1 MKKNL
6 LRFGLSLIALFV
18 MVVANAQTYQNE
30 EASVS
35 WPFND
40 DNYAT
45 QYTKSPENGFSLV
58 SVNTG
63 DLKYSLKTSQTTKD
77 KDGNKMVMAG
87 FGPVGTTKAVEW
99 TVKPSKG
106 LTFTPTSISTYV
118 NRFGT
123 DAENGVTVTAKL
135 SNGTSVDLGNFTA
148 LRESKT
154 TETDKYKDHENL
166 TNHIVIQ
173 LTAEQ
178 QAQLTS
184 AEGFTLS
191 CTVGVSSAKQQ
202 GFADVHINGLLN
214 GTVQQVEQYTLSAAV
229 STVGAGT
236 VKVSPAGTV
245 FDAET
250 SITVTATKNFGY
262 KFVNWT
268 DANNQVVSTDEAY
281 TFSISTNTALKA
293 NFEKINT
300 YALNYKVEGGAKDYM
315 ISASPVPTV
324 VEGKNMYEEG
334 TEVTLTAN
342 SNDILTF
349 TNWNDGETGAER
361 KINMNA
367 DQSFTAAYSS
377 KDFIA
382 GWDFYKAAKSG
393 RAADFAAEDN
403 DADQLILRDA
413 EGNAYGWLDK
423 SNSAGGYEG
432 KNAAVNWTT
441 VSTKPLGETYWQ
453 TKINATAYTD
463 IKVKSS
469 MLYNYNAYETYN
481 VEYSLNGT
489 DWTKVGAINM
499 PGAKAWT
506 DGEFT
511 LPSDANN
518 KAEVYIR
525 WIADKTSSIKGAT
538 GNNDGIAIAG
548 IYITGTAQLVNDGK
562 APVLVN
568 TVPAEGAANAS
579 ANGKIV
585 LTFDEKVKLTGNAA
599 ATLGTQKIEGAVSGK
614 TITFAYKGLNYATAY
629 TFTLAAGSV
638 ADLTDNATDQAIVL
652 NFTTKTK
659 PAVTKALYDFIVPTD
674 GDFKAALAAAAKRTD
689 TSKRFRIFIK
699 QGDYKIPADE
709 ESKVTGGDGKS
720 YANPTTYMNTP
731 NVSIIG
737 EGMDNTS
744 LTNTIPDAEYKN
756 ANQKNPAN
764 VLEGIGKGDVLCLQ
778 KEATGTYFQDLK
790 MYSSMG
796 DAKGRDIVLNDQ
808 SNKTICKN
816 VNLWAYQDT
825 YVSNNQNGKFY
836 FEDGILRGRT
846 DYLCG
851 KGDVYYN
858 NVELWICEKGGYL
871 AVPSQPKKYGYIFK
885 DCTIKDATEAKDL
898 NGNYTLGR
906 PWGKGTPIALYID
919 TKMEAIPSA
928 AGWDEMSGGYP
939 KRFAE
944 YNSTTSTGSTVDLKD
959 RKKVYDA
966 YDSKNGDNYVNRRN
980 ETAES
985 PILAAEE
992 AAFYTAENIMGQD
1005 DDWDPT
1011 AATEQA
1017 SAPTNVKLNG
1027 TTLAWDNNDYALLWA
1042 VCKNGKVVD
1051 FTITPSYIIDDAS
1064 ATWSVRAA
1072 NEMGGLSEATV
1083 VGQGTGIHNI
1093 AAATDAAV
1101 IKTAIYAA
1109 DGTQL
1114 SNLQKGI
1121 NIIVKT
1127 LADGSKKTS
1136 KVIVK

>member
-1 MKKNL
+1 MKRNL

-40 DNYAT
+40 ANYAT
-45 QYTKSPENGFSLV
+45 KYTKSPENGFSLV

-63 DLKYSLKTSQTTKD
+63 DLKYSQKTSQTTKD

-135 SNGTSVDLGNFTA
+135 SDGTSVDLGNFTA
-148 LRESKT
+148 LRENKT
-154 TETDKYKDHENL
+154 TESDKFSKNENL

-191 CTVGVSSAKQQ
+191 CTVGVGSSKQQ
-202 GFADVHINGLLN
+202 GFADVHINGILN

-250 SITVTATKNFGY
+250 PITVTATKNFGY

-268 DANNQVVSTDEAY
+268 DANNQVVSTDAAY
-281 TFSISTNTALKA
+281 TFSISANTALKA

-300 YALNYKVEGGAKDYM
+300 YALDYKVEGGANDYM
-315 ISASPVPTV
+315 VSATPAPTV
-324 VEGKNMYEEG
+324 VDGKNMYEEG
-334 TEVTLTAN
+334 TEVTLTATG
-342 SNDILTF
+342 NDIIDF
-349 TNWNDGETGAER
+349 NNWSNGETAAEI
-361 KINMNA
+361 KTTMNA
-367 DQSFTAAYSS
+367 DQAFTATFSA
-377 KDFIA
+377 KDFIVA
-382 GWDFYKAAKSG
+382 WDFYNAGKEG
-393 RAADFAAEDN
+393 RTADFAAADN
-403 DADQLILRDA
+403 DAVQLVLRDA
-413 EGNAYGWLDK
+413 EGNSYPWLDK
-423 SNSAGGYEG
+423 SNATGGYEG
-432 KNAAVNWTT
+432 KNAAVNWTKKT
-441 VSTKPLGETYWQ
+441 SQKALGETYWQ
-453 TKINATAYTD
+453 TKINANAFTD

-469 MLYNYNAYETYN
+469 MTFNYNAYETYN

-489 DWTKVGAINM
+489 EWNKVGAITI
-499 PGAKAWT
+499 PAAKAWT
-506 DGEFT
+506 TGEFA
-511 LPSDANN
+511 LPAAADNQ
-518 KAEVYIR
+518 AEVYIR
-525 WIADKTSSIKGAT
+525 WIADKNSTIKGTT
-538 GNNDGIAIAG
+538 GDNDGIALAQ
-548 IYITGTAQLVNDGK
+548 IYITGTAKLFNDRK
-562 APVLVN
+562 APVLVSKI
-568 TVPAEGAANAS
+568 PAEGATNAS

-585 LTFDEKVKLTGNAA
+585 LTFDEKVKLTASA
-599 ATLGTQKIEGAVSGK
+599 KATLNGQELTGAVSGK
-614 TITFAYKGLNYATAY
+614 TITFAYKGLSYTTEY
-629 TFTLAAGSV
+629 TFALAAGSV
-638 ADLTDNATDQAIVL
+638 ADLTDNAIASDITYS
-652 NFTTKTK
+652 FTTKEK
-659 PAVTKALYDFIVPTD
+659 PAVTKAMYDFVVPTD
-674 GDFKAALAAAAKRTD
+674 GSFSDALAAAAKRTD
-689 TSKRFRIFIK
+689 TNKRFRIFIK

-709 ESKVTGGDGKS
+709 NSMVTGNDGKEYPS
-720 YANPTTYMNTP
+720 ATTYLNTP

-737 EGMDNTS
+737 ESNENTS
-744 LTNTIPDAEYKN
+744 ITNTVPTVEWDNGFGK
-756 ANQKNPAN
+756 AN
-764 VLEGIGKGDVLCLQ
+764 VLEGIGKGDVLCL
-778 KEATGTYFQDLK
+778 KSGAVNTYFQDIK

-796 DAKGRDIVLNDQ
+796 DKRGRDIVLNDQ

-825 YVSNNQNGKFY
+825 YVSNNQKGRFY
-836 FEDGILRGRT
+836 FEGGILRGNT
-846 DYLCG
+846 DFLCG

-858 NVELWICEKGGYL
+858 NVDLLMCGTGYL
-871 AVPSQPKKYGYIFK
+871 AVPSQPTQYGYIFK
-885 DCTIKDATEAKDL
+885 DCTIKDGSTAGI
-898 NGNYTLGR
+898 NGKYKLGR
-906 PWGKGTPIALYID
+906 PWGKGTPIALFID
-919 TKMEAIPSA
+919 TKMEVIPTA

-944 YNSTTSTGSTVDLKD
+944 YNSTTATGTAVDLSE
-959 RKKVYDA
+959 RKQVYDA
-966 YDSKNGDNYVNRRN
+966 YDKKDGDTYTNRRN

-985 PILAAEE
+985 PILTAEE
-992 AAFYTAENIMGQD
+992 AAAYTIETVMGQD

-1017 SAPTNVKLNG
+1017 SAPSNVKLNG

-1051 FTITPSYIIDDAS
+1051 FTIKPTYLVDDAS

-1072 NEMGGLSEATV
+1072 NEMGGLSEATAV
-1083 VGQGTGIHNI
+1083 LGTGIRNI
-1093 AAATDAAV
+1093 TSATDAAA

>member
-1 MKKNL
+1 MKKDL

-40 DNYAT
+40 ANYAT
-45 QYTKSPENGFSLV
+45 KYTKSPENGFSLV

-135 SNGTSVDLGNFTA
+135 SDGTSVDLGNFTA
-148 LRESKT
+148 LRENKT
-154 TETDKYKDHENL
+154 TESDKFSKNENL

-191 CTVGVSSAKQQ
+191 CTVGVGSSKQQ
-202 GFADVHINGLLN
+202 GFADVHINGILN

-250 SITVTATKNFGY
+250 PITVTATKNFGY

-268 DANNQVVSTDEAY
+268 DANNQVVSTDAAY
-281 TFSISTNTALKA
+281 TFPISANTALKA

-300 YALNYKVEGGAKDYM
+300 YALDYKVEGGAKDYM
-315 ISASPVPTV
+315 ISTSPAPTV
-324 VEGKNMYEEG
+324 VDGKNMYEEG
-334 TEVTLTAN
+334 TEVSLTAN
-342 SNDILTF
+342 SNYILTF

-361 KINMNA
+361 KIKMNA
-367 DQSFTAAYSS
+367 DQAYTAAYSA

-382 GWDFYKAAKSG
+382 GWDFYKSAREG
-393 RAADFAAEDN
+393 RTADFAAEDN
-403 DADQLILRDA
+403 DVDQLILRDA
-413 EGNAYGWLDK
+413 DGKTYGWLDK
-423 SNSAGGYEG
+423 SNSANGYEG
-432 KNAAVNWTT
+432 KNAAVNWTK

-453 TKINATAYTD
+453 TKVNATAFTN

-489 DWTKVGAINM
+489 DWTKVGAIEM
-499 PGAKAWT
+499 PGTKAWT
-506 DGEFT
+506 EKEFT

-538 GNNDGIAIAG
+538 GDNDGISITD

-562 APVLVN
+562 APVLVSKI
-568 TVPAEGAANAS
+568 PAENATNAS

-585 LTFDEKVKLTGNAA
+585 LTFDEKVKLTASA
-599 ATLGTQKIEGAVSGK
+599 KATLNGQELTGAVSGK
-614 TITFAYKGLNYATAY
+614 TITFAYKGLSYATAY
-629 TFTLAAGSV
+629 TFTLAANSV
-638 ADLTDNATDQAIVL
+638 ADLTDNAIESDITYS
-652 NFTTKTK
+652 FTTKEK
-659 PAVTKALYDFIVPTD
+659 PAVTKAMYDFVVPTD
-674 GDFKAALAAAAKRTD
+674 GSFSDALAAAAKRTD
-689 TSKRFRIFIK
+689 TNKRFRIFIK

-709 ESKVTGGDGKS
+709 NSMVTGNDGKEYPS
-720 YANPTTYMNTP
+720 ATTYLNTP

-737 EGMDNTS
+737 ESNENTS
-744 LTNTIPDAEYKN
+744 ITNTVPTVEWDNGFGK
-756 ANQKNPAN
+756 AN
-764 VLEGIGKGDVLCLQ
+764 VLEGIGKGDVLCL
-778 KEATGTYFQDLK
+778 KSGAVNTYFQDIK

-796 DAKGRDIVLNDQ
+796 DKRGRDIVLNDQ

-825 YVSNNQNGKFY
+825 YVSNNQKGRFY
-836 FEDGILRGRT
+836 FEGGILRGNT
-846 DYLCG
+846 DFLCG

-858 NVELWICEKGGYL
+858 NVDLLMCGTGYL
-871 AVPSQPKKYGYIFK
+871 AVPSQPTQYGYIFK
-885 DCTIKDATEAKDL
+885 DCTIKDGSTAGI
-898 NGNYTLGR
+898 NGKYKLGR
-906 PWGKGTPIALYID
+906 PWGKGTPIALFID
-919 TKMEAIPSA
+919 TKMEVIPTA

-944 YNSTTSTGSTVDLKD
+944 YNSTTATGTAVDLSE
-959 RKKVYDA
+959 RKQVYDA
-966 YDSKNGDNYVNRRN
+966 YDKKDGDTYTNRRN
-980 ETAES
+980 ETAGN
-985 PILAAEE
+985 PILTAEE
-992 AAFYTAENIMGQD
+992 AAAYTIETVMGQD

-1017 SAPTNVKLNG
+1017 SAPSNVKLNG

-1051 FTITPSYIIDDAS
+1051 FTIKPTYLVDDAS

-1072 NEMGGLSEATV
+1072 NEMGGLSEATAV
-1083 VGQGTGIHNI
+1083 LGTGIRNI
-1093 AAATDAAV
+1093 ASATDAAA
-1101 IKTAIYAA
+1101 IKTTIYAA

>member
-6 LRFGLSLIALFV
+6 LRLGLSLIALFV

-40 DNYAT
+40 ANYAT

-63 DLKYSLKTSQTTKD
+63 DLKYSLKTSETTKD
-77 KDGNKMVMAG
+77 KDGNNMVMAG

-148 LRESKT
+148 LRENKT
-154 TETDKYKDHENL
+154 TETDKFSKNENL

-191 CTVGVSSAKQQ
+191 CTVGVGSTKQQ

-214 GTVQQVEQYTLSAAV
+214 GTVQQVKQYTLSAAV

-268 DANNQVVSTDEAY
+268 DANNQVVSTDETY
-281 TFSISTNTALKA
+281 TFSISANTALKA

-315 ISASPVPTV
+315 ISASPIPTI

-334 TEVTLTAN
+334 TEVTLTAS

-361 KINMNA
+361 KIKMNV
-367 DQSFTAAYSS
+367 DQSYTAAYSA

-382 GWDFYKAAKSG
+382 GWDFYKSAREG
-393 RAADFAAEDN
+393 RTADFAAEDN
-403 DADQLILRDA
+403 DVDQLILRDA
-413 EGNAYGWLDK
+413 DGNTYTWLDK

-432 KNAAVNWTT
+432 KNAAVNWT
-441 VSTKPLGETYWQ
+441 SKKTKPLGETYWQ
-453 TKINATAYTD
+453 TKVNATAFTD

-489 DWTKVGAINM
+489 DWTKVGAIKM

-538 GNNDGIAIAG
+538 GDNDGISITN

-568 TVPAEGAANAS
+568 TVPAEGATNAS

-585 LTFDEKVKLTGNAA
+585 LTFDKKVKLTDNAA

-638 ADLTDNATDQAIVL
+638 ADLTDNATDQEIVL

-674 GDFKAALAAAAKRTD
+674 GDFKTALDAAAKRTD

-709 ESKVTGGDGKS
+709 KSKVTGSDGKS

-744 LTNTIPDAEYKN
+744 LTNTVPN
-756 ANQKNPAN
+756 SGQSAN

-778 KEATGTYFQDLK
+778 KGATNTYFQDLK

-816 VNLWAYQDT
+816 VSLWAYQDT

-898 NGNYTLGR
+898 NGNYALGR

-928 AGWDEMSGGYP
+928 AGWNEMSGGYP

-944 YNSTTSTGSTVDLKD
+944 YNSYTSTGSVVDLKD

-966 YDSKNGDNYVNRRN
+966 YDSKDGDNYVNRRN
-980 ETAES
+980 ETAGD

-992 AAFYTAENIMGQD
+992 AAFYTVENIMGQD

-1051 FTITPSYIIDDAS
+1051 FTITPSYIVDDAS

-1083 VGQGTGIHNI
+1083 VGQGTGIRNI
-1093 AAATDAAV
+1093 TSATDAAV
-1101 IKTAIYAA
+1101 IKTTIYAA

>member
-6 LRFGLSLIALFV
+6 LRLGLSLIALFV

-63 DLKYSLKTSQTTKD
+63 DLKYVAKKSTKTLDENGSP
-77 KDGNKMVMAG
+77 MVMAG
-87 FGPVGTTKAVEW
+87 FSPVGSTKAVEW

-135 SNGTSVDLGNFTA
+135 SDGTSVNLGNFTA
-148 LRESKT
+148 LRENKT
-154 TETDKYKDHENL
+154 TTDDRYKDHENL

-191 CTVGVSSAKQQ
+191 CTVGVGSTKQQ

-214 GTVQQVEQYTLSAAV
+214 GTVQQIEQYTLSAAV

-268 DANNQVVSTDEAY
+268 DANNQVVSTDETY
-281 TFSISTNTALKA
+281 TFSISANTALKA

-315 ISASPVPTV
+315 ISASPVPTI

-334 TEVTLTAN
+334 TEVTLTAS

-367 DQSFTAAYSS
+367 DQSYTAAYSA

-382 GWDFYKAAKSG
+382 GWDFYKSAREG
-393 RAADFAAEDN
+393 RTADFAAEDN
-403 DADQLILRDA
+403 DVDQFILRDA
-413 EGNAYGWLDK
+413 DGNTYTWLDK

-441 VSTKPLGETYWQ
+441 VSTKLLGETYWQ
-453 TKINATAYTD
+453 TKVNATAFTD

-489 DWTKVGAINM
+489 NWTKVGAINM

-568 TVPAEGAANAS
+568 TVPAEGATNAS

-709 ESKVTGGDGKS
+709 KSKVTGSDGKS

-744 LTNTIPDAEYKN
+744 LTNTIPN
-756 ANQKNPAN
+756 SGQSAN

-816 VNLWAYQDT
+816 VSLWAYQDT

-992 AAFYTAENIMGQD
+992 AAFYTVENIMGQD

-1051 FTITPSYIIDDAS
+1051 FTITPSYIVDDAS

-1083 VGQGTGIHNI
+1083 VGQGTGIRNI
-1093 AAATDAAV
+1093 ATATAAV

>member
-1 MKKNL
+1 MKRNL

-40 DNYAT
+40 ANYAT

-63 DLKYSLKTSQTTKD
+63 DLKYSQKTSQTTKD

-135 SNGTSVDLGNFTA
+135 SDGTSVDLGNFTA
-148 LRESKT
+148 LRENKT
-154 TETDKYKDHENL
+154 TESDKYSKNENL

-173 LTAEQ
+173 LTADQ
-178 QAQLTS
+178 QAKLTS

-191 CTVGVSSAKQQ
+191 CTVGVGATKQQ

-214 GTVQQVEQYTLSAAV
+214 GTIQQVEQYTLSAVV

-250 SITVTATKNFGY
+250 PITVTATKNFGY

-268 DANNQVVSTDEAY
+268 DANNKVVSTDEEY
-281 TFSISTNTALKA
+281 TFSISANTALKA

-300 YALNYKVEGGAKDYM
+300 YALDYKVEGGAKDYM
-315 ISASPVPTV
+315 VTLSPAPEMVD
-324 VEGKNMYEEG
+324 GKKMYEEG
-334 TEVTLTAN
+334 TEVTLTATG
-342 SNDILTF
+342 NDIIDF
-349 TNWNDGETGAER
+349 NNWSNGETTAEI
-361 KINMNA
+361 KTTMNA
-367 DQSFTAAYSS
+367 DQAFTATFSA
-377 KDFIA
+377 KDYIVA
-382 GWDFYKAAKSG
+382 WDFYQEGKEG
-393 RAADFAAEDN
+393 RTADFAAADN
-403 DADQLILRDA
+403 DAVQLVLRDA
-413 EGNAYGWLDK
+413 EGNSYGWLDK
-423 SNSAGGYEG
+423 SNTAGGYEG
-432 KNAAVNWTT
+432 KNAAVNWTKT
-441 VSTKPLGETYWQ
+441 TTKALGETYWQ
-453 TKINATAYTD
+453 TKFNATAFTD

-481 VEYSLNGT
+481 VEYSLDGEK
-489 DWTKVGAINM
+489 WTKVGAITM

-506 DGEFT
+506 AGEFT
-511 LPSDANN
+511 LPADANN
-518 KAEVYIR
+518 QAAVYVR
-525 WIADKTSSIKGAT
+525 WIADKTSSVKGTT
-538 GNNDGIAIAG
+538 GTNDGIALAQ
-548 IYITGTAQLVNDGK
+548 IYITGTAKLFDDGT
-562 APVLVN
+562 APVLQSQ
-568 TVPAEGAANAS
+568 VPAAGATNAS

-585 LTFDEKVKLTGNAA
+585 LTFDEKVKLTESAK
-599 ATLGTQKIEGAVSGK
+599 ATLNGQELTGTVSGK
-614 TITFAYKGLNYATAY
+614 TITFAYKGLSYATEY
-629 TFTLAAGSV
+629 TFALAAGSV
-638 ADLTDNATDQAIVL
+638 ADLTDNAIQSDITFS
-652 NFTTKTK
+652 FTTKEK
-659 PAVTKALYDFIVPTD
+659 PAVAKALYDFIVPTD
-674 GDFKAALAAAAKRTD
+674 GTFTEALAAAAKRAD

-699 QGDYKIPADE
+699 QGDYKIPANPN
-709 ESKVTGGDGKS
+709 SMVTGIDGKQYPS
-720 YANPTTYMNTP
+720 ATTYMNTP

-737 EGMDNTS
+737 ESNENTS
-744 LTNTIPDAEYKN
+744 ITNTVPAVECDN
-756 ANQKNPAN
+756 GFGMAN
-764 VLEGIGKGDVLCLQ
+764 VLEGIGHGDVLSL
-778 KEATGTYFQDLK
+778 ESGATNTYFQDIK

-796 DAKGRDIVLNDQ
+796 DGKGRDIVLNDK

-825 YVSNNQNGKFY
+825 YVSNNQRGRFY
-836 FEDGILRGRT
+836 FEGGILRGNT

-858 NVELWICEKGGYL
+858 NVDLLMCGTGYL
-871 AVPSQPKKYGYIFK
+871 AVPSQPTKYGYIFK
-885 DCTIKDATEAKDL
+885 DCTIKDGSTAGI
-898 NGNYTLGR
+898 NGKYKLGR
-906 PWGKGTPIALYID
+906 PWGKGTPIALFID
-919 TKMEAIPSA
+919 TKMEVIPTA

-944 YNSTTSTGSTVDLKD
+944 YNSTTATGTAVDLSG
-959 RKKVYDA
+959 RKQVYDA
-966 YDSKNGDNYVNRRN
+966 YDAKDGNNYTNRRN
-980 ETAES
+980 ETAEN
-985 PILAAEE
+985 PVLTAEE
-992 AAFYTAENIMGQD
+992 AASYTIETVMGGD

-1017 SAPTNVKLNG
+1017 SAPTNVKIAGNNL
-1027 TTLAWDNNDYALLWA
+1027 TWDNSNYALLWA
-1042 VCKNGKVVD
+1042 VCKDGKVVD
-1051 FTITPSYIIDDAS
+1051 FTVEPSYKVDDVS

-1072 NEMGGLSEATV
+1072 NEMGGLGEATEASTS
-1083 VGQGTGIHNI
+1083 TGIENF
-1093 AAATDAAV
+1093 ATSSDV
-1101 IKTAIYAA
+1101 LSTKIYSA
-1109 DGTQL
+1109 DGVQV
-1114 SNLQKGI
+1114 SKLQRGI
-1121 NIIVKT
+1121 NIVVKT
-1127 LADGSKKTS
+1127 MTDGSKKTS
-1136 KVIVK
+1136 KVVLK

>member
-1 MKKNL
+1 MKRNL

-18 MVVANAQTYQNE
+18 MVAANAQTYQNE

-40 DNYAT
+40 ANYAT
-45 QYTKSPENGFSLV
+45 QYTKSPEKGFSLV

-63 DLKYSLKTSQTTKD
+63 DLKYVAKTSTKTLD
-77 KDGNKMVMAG
+77 ENGSPMVMAG
-87 FGPVGTTKAVEW
+87 FSPVGSTKAVEW

-135 SNGTSVDLGNFTA
+135 SNGTSVNLGNFTA

-191 CTVGVSSAKQQ
+191 CTVGVGSTKEQ

-214 GTVQQVEQYTLSAAV
+214 GTIQQVEQYTLSAAV

-262 KFVNWT
+262 KFINWT

-281 TFSISTNTALKA
+281 TFSISANTALKA

-300 YALNYKVEGGAKDYM
+300 YALDYKVEGGAKDYM
-315 ISASPVPTV
+315 VSATPAPTIV
-324 VEGKNMYEEG
+324 NGKNMYEEG
-334 TEVTLTAN
+334 TEVTLTAS

-367 DQSFTAAYSS
+367 DQSFTAAYSA

-382 GWDFYKAAKSG
+382 GWDFYKSAREG
-393 RAADFAAEDN
+393 RTADFAAEGN
-403 DADQLILRDA
+403 DVDQLILRDA
-413 EGNAYGWLDK
+413 DGNAYGWLDK

-432 KNAAVNWTT
+432 KNAAVNWT
-441 VSTKPLGETYWQ
+441 SKKTKPLGETYWQ
-453 TKINATAYTD
+453 TKVNATAFTD

-506 DGEFT
+506 DREFT

-525 WIADKTSSIKGAT
+525 WIADKTSSIEGAT
-538 GNNDGIAIAG
+538 GDNDGISITN

-562 APVLVN
+562 APVLVS
-568 TVPAEGAANAS
+568 TVPAEGATNAS

-674 GDFKAALAAAAKRTD
+674 GDFKAALAAAKRTD

-709 ESKVTGGDGKS
+709 NSKVTGGDGKS
-720 YANPTTYMNTP
+720 YANPTIYMNTP

-744 LTNTIPDAEYKN
+744 LTNTVPNAEYKN
-756 ANQKNPAN
+756 ENKKTPAN

-796 DAKGRDIVLNDQ
+796 DDKGRDIVLNDQ

-966 YDSKNGDNYVNRRN
+966 YDSKDGDNYVNRRN
-980 ETAES
+980 ETAGD
-985 PILAAEE
+985 PILTAEE
-992 AAFYTAENIMGQD
+992 AATYTIETVMGQD

-1017 SAPTNVKLNG
+1017 SAPSNVKLNG

-1051 FTITPSYIIDDAS
+1051 FTITPSYIVDDTS

-1083 VGQGTGIHNI
+1083 VGQGTGIRNI
-1093 AAATDAAV
+1093 ASATDAAV

>member
-1 MKKNL
+1 MKRNL

-40 DNYAT
+40 ANYAT

-63 DLKYSLKTSQTTKD
+63 DLKYSLQTSQTTKD

-87 FGPVGTTKAVEW
+87 FGPVGSTKAVEW

-191 CTVGVSSAKQQ
+191 CTVGVGSNKQQ

-268 DANNQVVSTDEAY
+268 DANNQVVSTNEAY

-334 TEVTLTAN
+334 TEVTLTAS

-568 TVPAEGAANAS
+568 TVPAEGATNAS

-709 ESKVTGGDGKS
+709 NSKVTGGDGKS
-720 YANPTTYMNTP
+720 YANPTIYMNTP

-992 AAFYTAENIMGQD
+992 AAFYTVENIMGQD

-1083 VGQGTGIHNI
+1083 VGQGTGIRNI
-1093 AAATDAAV
+1093 TSATAAV

-1136 KVIVK
+1136 KIIVK

>member
-1 MKKNL
+1 MKKYL

-18 MVVANAQTYQNE
+18 MVVANAQNYQNK

-40 DNYAT
+40 ANYAT

-63 DLKYSLKTSQTTKD
+63 DLKYSLKTSGTTKD

-135 SNGTSVDLGNFTA
+135 SDGTSVDLGNFTA
-148 LRESKT
+148 LRENKT
-154 TETDKYKDHENL
+154 TESDKFSKNENL

-173 LTAEQ
+173 LTADQ
-178 QAQLTS
+178 QAKLTS

-191 CTVGVSSAKQQ
+191 CTVGVGAAKQQ

-214 GTVQQVEQYTLSAAV
+214 GTIQQAEQYTLSAVV

-250 SITVTATKNFGY
+250 PITVTATKNFGY

-268 DANNQVVSTDEAY
+268 DANNKVVSTDEEY
-281 TFSISTNTALKA
+281 TFSISANTALKA

-300 YALNYKVEGGAKDYM
+300 YALDYKVEGGAKDYM
-315 ISASPVPTV
+315 VSATPAPTV
-324 VEGKNMYEEG
+324 VDGKNMYEEG
-334 TEVTLTAN
+334 TEVSLTAN
-342 SNDILTF
+342 SNYILTF

-361 KINMNA
+361 KIKMNA
-367 DQSFTAAYSS
+367 DQAYTAAYSA

-382 GWDFYKAAKSG
+382 GWDFYKSAREG
-393 RAADFAAEDN
+393 RTADFAAEDN
-403 DADQLILRDA
+403 DVDQLILRDA
-413 EGNAYGWLDK
+413 DGKTYSWLDK

-441 VSTKPLGETYWQ
+441 INTKPLGETYWQ
-453 TKINATAYTD
+453 TKVNATAFTD

-489 DWTKVGAINM
+489 NWTKVGAIKM
-499 PGAKAWT
+499 PGTKAWT

-511 LPSDANN
+511 LPADANN
-518 KAEVYIR
+518 KAEVFIR
-525 WIADKTSSIKGAT
+525 WIADKNSSIKGAT
-538 GNNDGIAIAG
+538 GNNDGISITD

-562 APVLVN
+562 APVLVS
-568 TVPAEGAANAS
+568 TVPAKGATNAS

-585 LTFDEKVKLTGNAA
+585 LTFDEKVKLTASA
-599 ATLGTQKIEGAVSGK
+599 KATLNGQELTGAVSGK
-614 TITFAYKGLNYATAY
+614 TITFAYKGLSYATAY
-629 TFTLAAGSV
+629 TFTLVANSV
-638 ADLTDNATDQAIVL
+638 ADLTDNAIENDITYS
-652 NFTTKTK
+652 FTTKEK
-659 PAVTKALYDFIVPTD
+659 PAVTKAMYDFIVPTD

-709 ESKVTGGDGKS
+709 NKMVEGNDGKQYPS
-720 YANPTTYMNTP
+720 ATTYLNTP

-737 EGMDNTS
+737 ESNENTS
-744 LTNTIPDAEYKN
+744 ITNTVPAVECDKGFGM
-756 ANQKNPAN
+756 AN
-764 VLEGIGKGDVLCLQ
+764 VLEGIGKGDVLSL
-778 KEATGTYFQDLK
+778 ESGAVNTYFQDIK

-796 DAKGRDIVLNDQ
+796 DKKGRDIVLNDK

-825 YVSNNQNGKFY
+825 YVSNNQKGRFY
-836 FEDGILRGRT
+836 FEGGILRGNT
-846 DYLCG
+846 DFLCG

-858 NVELWICEKGGYL
+858 NVDLLMCGTGYL
-871 AVPSQPKKYGYIFK
+871 AVPSLPTQYGYIFK
-885 DCTIKDATEAKDL
+885 DCTIKDGSDTGI
-898 NGNYTLGR
+898 NGKYKLGR
-906 PWGKGTPIALYID
+906 PWGKGTPIALFID
-919 TKMEAIPSA
+919 TKMEVIPTA
-928 AGWDEMSGGYP
+928 TGWDEMSGGYP

-944 YNSTTSTGSTVDLKD
+944 YNSTTATGSAVDLSG
-959 RKKVYDA
+959 RKQVYDA
-966 YDSKNGDNYVNRRN
+966 YDAKDGNNYTNRRN
-980 ETAES
+980 ETAEN
-985 PILAAEE
+985 PVLTAEE
-992 AAFYTAENIMGQD
+992 AAFYSIETVMGGD

-1017 SAPTNVKLNG
+1017 SAPTNVKIAGNNL
-1027 TTLAWDNNDYALLWA
+1027 TWDNSNYALLWA

-1051 FTITPSYIIDDAS
+1051 FTVEPTYNVDDAS

-1072 NEMGGLSEATV
+1072 NEMGGLGEATV
-1083 VGQGTGIHNI
+1083 ASTSTGIENI
-1093 AAATDAAV
+1093 ATSADVLST
-1101 IKTAIYAA
+1101 KIYSA
-1109 DGTQL
+1109 DGVQV
-1114 SNLQKGI
+1114 SKLQRGI
-1121 NIIVKT
+1121 NIVVKT
-1127 LADGSKKTS
+1127 MSDGSKKTN
-1136 KVIVK
+1136 KIIIK